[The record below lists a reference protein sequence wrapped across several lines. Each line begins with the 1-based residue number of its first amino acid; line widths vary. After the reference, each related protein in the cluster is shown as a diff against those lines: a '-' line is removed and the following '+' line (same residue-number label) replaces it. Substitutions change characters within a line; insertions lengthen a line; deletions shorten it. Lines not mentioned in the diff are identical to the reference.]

1 MTLKTKSVGGALALN
16 GNGKLT
22 CECCD
27 PCVEFNSNPTID
39 VVVSGWPGESCCNVL
54 GLGTEEAPYYSY
66 KTVGELNGS
75 YTLEYF
81 EGFGFVFTYPD
92 FFTDLIHED
101 ENCESLLYSDVFAGS
116 IGVVCI
122 AGEVTVSVVPG
133 GQVTLPLA
141 TFLSSG
147 VTIPYSGC
155 PDISIT
161 VTVA

>member
-27 PCVEFNSNPTID
+27 PCVEFNSKPTID
-39 VVVSGWPGESCCNVL
+39 VVVSGWPGESCCAVYL
-54 GLGTEEAPYYSY
+54 DGFSY
-66 KTVGELNGS
+66 KEFGDLDGA
-75 YTLEYF
+75 YTLENF
-81 EGFGFVFTYPD
+81 PGFGFVGGPTD
-92 FFTDLIHED
+92 FFEWEYYQGEECSNVFT
-101 ENCESLLYSDVFAGS
+101 SDTFAAS

-122 AGEVTVSVVPG
+122 AGEVTVGVVPG

-147 VTIPYSGC
+147 VTIPYSLC